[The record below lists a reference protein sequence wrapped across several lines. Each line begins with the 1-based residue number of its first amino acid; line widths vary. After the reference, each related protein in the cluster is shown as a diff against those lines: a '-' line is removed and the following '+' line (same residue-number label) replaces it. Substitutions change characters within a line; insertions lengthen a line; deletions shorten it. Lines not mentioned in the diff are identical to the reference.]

1 MKFGKEFS
9 SQMVPEWHEAYMDY
23 EYLKSLLKDITKFK
37 RKNNPHHSQTLR
49 RKLTVYRTFSGLL
62 AKSGRKR
69 HPHGNAPISP
79 FSDSEDDIEEG
90 LKSAPILVHSASHG
104 YETTFLMAAEAG
116 GEYETVFFRRLDDEF
131 NKVEKFYKEK
141 VDEVMK
147 EAVML
152 NKQMDALIAFRV
164 KVEHPDGWQWKE
176 RTVEMTRLASDVAI
190 SAAAVAASTPAGA
203 RSMKLGAQALEAIH
217 EGGSS
222 STGKSDE
229 DEDDD
234 DEDKEKDEEKV
245 IYKPADG
252 DISRLSAARP
262 SPIQVLDRVKFNN
275 TKETPRSTIKHVLK
289 PSNPELKF
297 SRDNLRKVEEKL
309 RRAFVEFYQKL
320 RLLKSYSFLNVL
332 AFSKIMKKYDKVS
345 SRNATKS
352 YMKMVDNSYLG
363 GSDEVIRL
371 MERVEDTFIKHFT
384 NANRTKGM
392 NILRP
397 KAKRER
403 HRITFSTGF
412 LGGCM
417 FSLVVAL
424 FAIIR
429 TRNILQE
436 DGQKQYMN
444 TMFPLYS
451 LFGFIVLHILMY
463 AANIYYWTR
472 YRVNYSF
479 IFGFKQGTEL
489 RYRQVLLVGFS
500 IGVLALLCV
509 IANLDMEVDPET
521 NDYKALTELLP
532 LILLICLFI
541 VLVLP
546 FNIFYRSSRLF
557 FLTCLFHCLAA
568 PLYKVTLPDFLL
580 GDQLTSQVQALRSVQ
595 FYICHYGWGDYKLR
609 QNTCTKSDTYNAFLF
624 IVAVVP
630 YVCRL
635 LQCLRRLFEE
645 KNAEQGYNGIKYFLT
660 IVAVCLRTAYS
671 VDKDNQFLW
680 RLLAGIFSAI
690 AAIFC
695 TYWDLVLDWGLLN
708 RTSKNRWLRDKL
720 LIPQKKVYFI
730 AMTVL
735 DFNFSFMHRQTM
747 VAVVASLEII
757 RRGIWN
763 FFRLENEHLN
773 NVGKYRAFKTGFHF
787 QQLSTPQDHSKI
799 DTHCHFH
806 LNQHI
811 NHQRYCDLS
820 VINTIPISNPV
831 FSTTLSSDTETK
843 QTNQKLKDFRQELM
857 KFGKEFSSQMVPEW
871 HEAYMDYN
879 HLKSLLKDIVK
890 FKREHTPPHAHA
902 QNLHRKL
909 TIYRT
914 FSGLISNSGRKRH
927 PHGASQI
934 GPFSDSDDDIE
945 EGLNSAPILVHSA
958 SHGYETTFLMAAEEG
973 GEYETVFFRRLD
985 DEFNKVEKFY
995 KEKVDEVMKEAV
1007 MLNKQMDALIA
1018 FRVKVEH
1025 PDGWLWEE
1033 RTVEM
1038 TRLASDVDISAA
1050 AVAASTPAGARSMK
1064 VSAQTLE
1071 AIQEGGSSKAGK
1083 SDEDD
1088 DDDDEDK
1095 EKQEDKVISD
1105 DTSRLNAARPSSIE
1119 VLDRVRI
1126 NNTKESPRSTIKH
1139 VLKSL
1144 NPELKFSRDNLR
1156 KVEEKLRR
1164 AFVEFYQKLRLL
1176 KSYSFLNVLAFSKI
1190 LKKYDKVTTRNA
1202 AKPYMKMVD
1211 NSYLGGSDEVTRLME
1226 RVEATFIKHF
1236 TNANRTK
1243 GMNILRPQAK
1253 REKHRITFSTG
1264 FLGGCMF
1271 SLVVAL
1277 FAIIRT
1283 RNILQENGHKKYMN
1297 TMFPLYSLFG
1307 FIVLHILMYAANI
1320 YYWRRYRVNYSFIFG
1335 FKQATELSYRRV
1347 LLVGFSIGVLALLC
1361 VIANLDMEV
1370 DPETNDYKALTE
1382 LLPLFLLIVMFIVLV
1397 LPFNI
1402 FYRSSRLFFLTCLFH
1417 CLAAPLYKVTL
1428 PDFLLGDQLTSQV
1441 QALRSV
1447 QFYICHYGWGDY
1459 KLRKNTC
1466 TESDTYN
1473 AFLFIVAVVPYV
1485 CRLLQCLRRLFEE
1498 KNAEQGYN
1506 GIKYF
1511 LTIVAVCLRTAYS
1524 IDKDNQ
1530 FLWRLLAGIFSAIAA
1545 IFCTY
1550 WDLVLDW
1557 GLLNRTSKNRWL
1569 RDKLLIPQKKVY
1581 FIAMILNVLL
1591 RFAWVQTVLDFNFSF
1606 MHKQTMVAL
1615 VASLEI
1621 IRRGIWNF
1629 FRLEN
1634 EHLNNVGKYRAFK
1647 TVPLPFNYDEDD
1659 DKDN

>member
-1 MKFGKEFS
+1 MIDSGYLTVKLGAQALEAIQEGGSSSTGKSDEDEHDDDDDKEKEEEKVVYDTAASDTSRLSAARPSPIEVLDRVKINNTKETPRSTIKSVLKPSNPELKFSRYNLKRVEEKLRRAFVEFY
-9 SQMVPEWHEAYMDY
+9 HKLRL
-23 EYLKSLLKDITKFK
+23 LKS
-37 RKNNPHHSQTLR
+37 
-49 RKLTVYRTFSGLL
+49 YSGLL

-69 HPHGNAPISP
+69 HPHGHGGAQIGP
-79 FSDSEDDIEEG
+79 FSDSDDDIEEG
-90 LKSAPILVHSASHG
+90 IKSAPILVHSASHG
-104 YETTFLMAAEAG
+104 YETTFLMAAEEG

-141 VDEVMK
+141 VEEVMK

-164 KVEHPDGWQWKE
+164 KVEHPDGWPWE
-176 RTVEMTRLASDVAI
+176 VRTVEMTRLASNVSI

-203 RSMKLGAQALEAIH
+203 RSMKLGAQALEAIQ

-222 STGKSDE
+222 KAGKSDE
-229 DEDDD
+229 DEDEDD
-234 DEDKEKDEEKV
+234 VEKEEDKVVSE
-245 IYKPADG
+245 
-252 DISRLSAARP
+252 DISRLNAARP
-262 SPIQVLDRVKFNN
+262 SSIEVLDRVKINN

-289 PSNPELKF
+289 SSDPELKF
-297 SRDNLRKVEEKL
+297 SRDNLRRVEEKL

-332 AFSKIMKKYDKVS
+332 AFSKILKKYDKVT

-352 YMKMVDNSYLG
+352 YMKMIDNSYLG

-371 MERVEDTFIKHFT
+371 MERVEATFIKHFT

-397 KAKRER
+397 QAKRER

-436 DGQKQYMN
+436 DGHKKYMN

-479 IFGFKQGTEL
+479 IFRFKQGTEL

-532 LILLICLFI
+532 LILLIVMFI

-609 QNTCTKSDTYNAFLF
+609 QNTCTDSDTYNAFLF

-671 VDKDNQFLW
+671 VDKDNQFVW
-680 RLLAGIFSAI
+680 R
-690 AAIFC
+690 
-695 TYWDLVLDWGLLN
+695 
-708 RTSKNRWLRDKL
+708 
-720 LIPQKKVYFI
+720 
-730 AMTVL
+730 M
-735 DFNFSFMHRQTM
+735 
-747 VAVVASLEII
+747 
-757 RRGIWN
+757 
-763 FFRLENEHLN
+763 
-773 NVGKYRAFKTGFHF
+773 
-787 QQLSTPQDHSKI
+787 
-799 DTHCHFH
+799 
-806 LNQHI
+806 
-811 NHQRYCDLS
+811 
-820 VINTIPISNPV
+820 
-831 FSTTLSSDTETK
+831 
-843 QTNQKLKDFRQELM
+843 
-857 KFGKEFSSQMVPEW
+857 
-871 HEAYMDYN
+871 
-879 HLKSLLKDIVK
+879 
-890 FKREHTPPHAHA
+890 
-902 QNLHRKL
+902 
-909 TIYRT
+909 
-914 FSGLISNSGRKRH
+914 
-927 PHGASQI
+927 
-934 GPFSDSDDDIE
+934 
-945 EGLNSAPILVHSA
+945 
-958 SHGYETTFLMAAEEG
+958 
-973 GEYETVFFRRLD
+973 
-985 DEFNKVEKFY
+985 
-995 KEKVDEVMKEAV
+995 
-1007 MLNKQMDALIA
+1007 
-1018 FRVKVEH
+1018 
-1025 PDGWLWEE
+1025 
-1033 RTVEM
+1033 
-1038 TRLASDVDISAA
+1038 
-1050 AVAASTPAGARSMK
+1050 
-1064 VSAQTLE
+1064 
-1071 AIQEGGSSKAGK
+1071 
-1083 SDEDD
+1083 
-1088 DDDDEDK
+1088 
-1095 EKQEDKVISD
+1095 
-1105 DTSRLNAARPSSIE
+1105 
-1119 VLDRVRI
+1119 
-1126 NNTKESPRSTIKH
+1126 
-1139 VLKSL
+1139 
-1144 NPELKFSRDNLR
+1144 
-1156 KVEEKLRR
+1156 
-1164 AFVEFYQKLRLL
+1164 
-1176 KSYSFLNVLAFSKI
+1176 
-1190 LKKYDKVTTRNA
+1190 
-1202 AKPYMKMVD
+1202 
-1211 NSYLGGSDEVTRLME
+1211 
-1226 RVEATFIKHF
+1226 
-1236 TNANRTK
+1236 
-1243 GMNILRPQAK
+1243 
-1253 REKHRITFSTG
+1253 
-1264 FLGGCMF
+1264 
-1271 SLVVAL
+1271 
-1277 FAIIRT
+1277 
-1283 RNILQENGHKKYMN
+1283 
-1297 TMFPLYSLFG
+1297 
-1307 FIVLHILMYAANI
+1307 
-1320 YYWRRYRVNYSFIFG
+1320 
-1335 FKQATELSYRRV
+1335 
-1347 LLVGFSIGVLALLC
+1347 
-1361 VIANLDMEV
+1361 
-1370 DPETNDYKALTE
+1370 
-1382 LLPLFLLIVMFIVLV
+1382 
-1397 LPFNI
+1397 
-1402 FYRSSRLFFLTCLFH
+1402 
-1417 CLAAPLYKVTL
+1417 
-1428 PDFLLGDQLTSQV
+1428 
-1441 QALRSV
+1441 
-1447 QFYICHYGWGDY
+1447 
-1459 KLRKNTC
+1459 
-1466 TESDTYN
+1466 
-1473 AFLFIVAVVPYV
+1473 
-1485 CRLLQCLRRLFEE
+1485 
-1498 KNAEQGYN
+1498 
-1506 GIKYF
+1506 
-1511 LTIVAVCLRTAYS
+1511 
-1524 IDKDNQ
+1524 
-1530 FLWRLLAGIFSAIAA
+1530 LAGIFSAIAA

-1606 MHKQTMVAL
+1606 MHKQTMVAV